1 MGMTRELRPGA
12 RYHVTLQADERLLNG
27 KNVLAREIFLNSLER
42 ARTRYAFRVDIFC
55 MLGNRFHLVLRPAE
69 GESLSRIMQWIM
81 AVYAQAFHRACGSC
95 GHVWDRRFESKIIA

>member
-1 MGMTRELRPGA
+1 
-12 RYHVTLQADERLLNG
+12 
-27 KNVLAREIFLNSLER
+27 
-42 ARTRYAFRVDIFC
+42 